1 MDNYINRAVEKTVME
16 VSKHFPVLLITGPR
30 QVGKTTLLRRLSEK
44 ERQYVTLDNPMV
56 RNLAISDPELFLQRY
71 EPPILIDEIQYAP
84 QLLPYIKIYVDEHKN
99 KGAIWLT
106 GSQMFHLM
114 KGVSES
120 LAGRVG
126 IINLYG
132 LTYSE
137 IITAD
142 SPLFQMDIIKLKEKA
157 SVRPI
162 LQLKELYTYIKT
174 GSMPALYADK
184 QDVDTFYASYLQTYL
199 QRDIK
204 DLTQVGDELTF
215 LRFITAAA
223 ARTGQLLNYADIA
236 RDIGISEPTV
246 KQWISILIASGI
258 VYLLE
263 PYHNN
268 LLKRLVKTPKLY
280 FIDTGLCAYLTR
292 WTSSETLEAGAM
304 SGAFFETWVISEIV
318 KNYNNMGKRPPL
330 YFYRDKDQKEVDLLI
345 NENNVLYP
353 IEIKKN
359 ANPGNGAI
367 ASFKTLEKTKQII
380 GPGGVICLCSEL
392 VPIDRNNW
400 FIPVGLL

>member
-1 MDNYINRAVEKTVME
+1 ME